1 MKAITFDTFGG
12 PEVLRLVEV
21 PLPSPGPG
29 QIRVQIRAAG
39 VNPFDG
45 KVRSGAM
52 EAIFPTSLPAV
63 PGIELAGVVDALG
76 DGVTGVAVGD
86 RVVGWADA
94 PTGSYA
100 EYALTTT
107 WAPIP
112 DGLDFVAAVTLPVA
126 VETANRVLNQLK
138 VTTGETLLV
147 HGASGAVGQ
156 VAVQL
161 AVARGVT
168 VIGTAAEKNQDRVRA
183 LGAVPTGYGPG
194 LVDRVRAL
202 APDGVDAVFDVA
214 GKGALPDS
222 IELRGGVERIVTI
235 ADPDAFRL
243 GVAFSGADERSTDDL
258 VAFADRMV
266 RGEVSTVVAGRY
278 ELARAADAHR
288 LSDGGHAGGK
298 VVLIP

>member
-1 MKAITFDTFGG
+1 MKAIRFDTFGG
-12 PEVLRLVEV
+12 PEVLHLAEV

-39 VNPFDG
+39 INPFDG

-52 EAIFPTSLPAV
+52 EAVFATPLPKV

-76 DGVTGVAVGD
+76 DGVTGVTVGD
-86 RVVGWADA
+86 RVFGWADA

-100 EYALTTT
+100 EYALATT

-138 VTTGETLLV
+138 VSSGETLLV
-147 HGASGAVGQ
+147 HGASGGVGQ
-156 VAVQL
+156 VAVQI
-161 AVARGVT
+161 AVSRGLT
-168 VIGTAAEKNQDRVRA
+168 VIGTAGEKSQDQVRA
-183 LGAVPTGYGPG
+183 LGAVPTVYGPG

-202 APDGVDAVFDVA
+202 APAGVDAVFDVA
-214 GKGALPDS
+214 GRGALPDS
-222 IELRGGVERIVTI
+222 IELRGGIDRIITI
-235 ADPDAFRL
+235 ADPDAYRL
-243 GVAFSGADERSTDDL
+243 GVTFSSADQRSSDDL
-258 VAFADRMV
+258 AAFADRLA
-266 RGEVSTVVAGRY
+266 RGEVSSTVAERF
-278 ELARAADAHR
+278 ELSRAADAQR
-288 LSDGGHAGGK
+288 LSDSGHAGGK